1 MKFWQPILF
10 TEPEQLVEVARIAED
25 VGFDGVLISDHLL
38 YPGKIESA
46 YPYAANGEPPFDPE
60 TDWPDVWC
68 AISAMAAVTER
79 IRFATMV
86 YILPLRDPIEVA
98 KQVSTAAVLSRDRVV
113 LGVGVGW
120 MKEEFE
126 QLGRDFHTRGRR
138 FDEMVEVMRKLW
150 TGEMVEHHGKH
161 YDLDPLLMRPAPS
174 RPVPIYIGGQSEP
187 ALRRAARLGDGWIGA
202 AAYAPDD
209 VPAIAGR
216 LQELR
221 KQEGREHLPF
231 DIMLPIA
238 ATPSP
243 DLYRRL
249 EDQGVTSTTS
259 SPFSYSVGPRSTL
272 DQKRRL
278 LEDYAENVIRKM
290 K

>member
-1 MKFWQPILF
+1 MGYSHRDPWDLPPIGQQD
-10 TEPEQLVEVARIAED
+10 EQIADAHGAVFVEIGGARI
-25 VGFDGVLISDHLL
+25 
-38 YPGKIESA
+38 
-46 YPYAANGEPPFDPE
+46 
-60 TDWPDVWC
+60 
-68 AISAMAAVTER
+68 
-79 IRFATMV
+79 
-86 YILPLRDPIEVA
+86 
-98 KQVSTAAVLSRDRVV
+98 
-113 LGVGVGW
+113 
-120 MKEEFE
+120 
-126 QLGRDFHTRGRR
+126 
-138 FDEMVEVMRKLW
+138 
-150 TGEMVEHHGKH
+150 
-161 YDLDPLLMRPAPS
+161 
-174 RPVPIYIGGQSEP
+174 
-187 ALRRAARLGDGWIGA
+187 GWIGA
-202 AAYAPDD
+202 AAYAPNE
-209 VPAIAGR
+209 ISGLTER

-231 DIMLPIA
+231 DIMFPIA